1 MKISG
6 KEVADRILAD
16 LRLEIG
22 QESLHPN
29 LAIILAGPNPASR
42 IYVNNKLKRAKEIG
56 IEATL
61 YEFTQF
67 QKLECLNKIDELN
80 KDDNVSGIIVQ
91 QPMFEGWNS
100 DEFVSAVDSKKDVDG
115 FKPDSPFKPA
125 TALAIWEMLT
135 AFATHE
141 DFSSTGEFLKGKKI
155 TILGRGKTAGKP
167 IRELLTE
174 KGFESE
180 LIHSKT
186 ENSDEII
193 RNSDV
198 VISATGKKNII
209 NGSNI
214 KQGSYVIGVGVNR
227 DEKGNIIG
235 DIDEEKVSQIAKLY
249 CSTLGGIGPLTI
261 ACLLR
266 NVINAAVQYRNEP

>member
-16 LRLEIG
+16 LKLEIG

-80 KDDNVSGIIVQ
+80 KDENVSGIIVQ
-91 QPMFEGWNS
+91 QPMFEGW
-100 DEFVSAVDSKKDVDG
+100 DPEQFVQAVGSKKDVDG
-115 FKPDSPFKPA
+115 FKTDSPFKPA
-125 TALAIWEMLT
+125 TALGIWEMLT
-135 AFATHE
+135 EFAHLE
-141 DFSSTGEFLKGKKI
+141 GVASTEEFLKGKKI
-155 TILGRGKTAGKP
+155 VILGRGKTAGRP
-167 IRELLTE
+167 ARELLAK

-186 ENSDEII
+186 ENPDEII

-214 KQGSYVIGVGVNR
+214 KQGSYIIGVGVDR
-227 DEKGNIIG
+227 DEEGNIIG
-235 DIDEEKVSQIAKLY
+235 DLDEEAAEKIAKLY
-249 CSTLGGIGPLTI
+249 CPTIGGIGPLTI

-266 NVINAAVQYRNEP
+266 NVVQAATQPS